1 MRPQQIIKVFS
12 LVEFTKNIDD
22 LVNDADAY
30 FISILN
36 PDNTSSIKP
45 DSENYKTWWFWDLD
59 NNIGSNLTITDEQA
73 DEIAKFI
80 IQNKDKDKLYVHCS
94 AGVAR
99 SGAIG
104 EVVNDFFGLSYDTF
118 KRINPQVV
126 PNTTVK
132 IKLHQALIK
141 NLYGEEST
149 T

>member
-1 MRPQQIIKVFS
+1 MRPQQIVKVLSLEEFS
-12 LVEFTKNIDD
+12 NQIDE
-22 LVNDADAY
+22 LINDKSAY

-36 PDNTSSIKP
+36 PDNPLPLKP
-45 DSENYKTWWFWDLD
+45 NLDNYGTWWFWDLD
-59 NNIGSNLTITDEQA
+59 YDINSNLTISDMQA
-73 DEIAKFI
+73 DDIAEHI
-80 IQNKDKDKLYVHCS
+80 IQNNDKDKLYVHCS

-132 IKLHQALIK
+132 IKLHQALIRK
-141 NLYGEEST
+141 LYGGEST